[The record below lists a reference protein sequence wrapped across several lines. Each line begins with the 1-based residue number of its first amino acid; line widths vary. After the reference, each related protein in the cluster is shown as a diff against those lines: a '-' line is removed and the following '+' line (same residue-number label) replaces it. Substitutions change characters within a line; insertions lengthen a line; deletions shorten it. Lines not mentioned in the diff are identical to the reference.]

1 MQASE
6 WEKKKSQSTWAE
18 SARDWAQV
26 NDLGAA
32 VHCGIPLGR
41 VAHVR
46 GGRQAV
52 VGASDVILPRATI
65 HNVLNA
71 RAYKQNNQ
79 YIVIL
84 VCIFNLIFV
93 HLFVHWFAHYF
104 DHLFILSFVCLLF
117 DHRFIFSS
125 IVLLIHLFV

>member
-6 WEKKKSQSTWAE
+6 LEKKKSQSTWAE
-18 SARDWAQV
+18 PARDWTEV

-52 VGASDVILPRATI
+52 VGASDVILPCATI
-65 HNVLNA
+65 RHILNA
-71 RAYKQNNQ
+71 RAYKQNHE

-84 VCIFNLIFV
+84 VCLYFYFNIC
-93 HLFVHWFAHYF
+93 
-104 DHLFILSFVCLLF
+104 SFVCSLVYGKPKCPKV
-117 DHRFIFSS
+117 S
-125 IVLLIHLFV
+125 IYGIP